1 MSIEK
6 QIENLIKAIEANTQ
20 ALLAMQQQTP
30 SPAQETAPPAS
41 ELPPVPTADDFVELD
56 REGLKDLALNIL
68 RDKPEH
74 KQTIKAYLAGYGAS
88 TIAKLKDEHLADVQ
102 DFLEQLK

>member
-20 ALLAMQQQTP
+20 ALLAMQQQAL
-30 SPAQETAPPAS
+30 SPVQETAPPAS
-41 ELPPVPTADDFVELD
+41 ELPPVPTAEDFVELD

-74 KQTIKAYLAGYGAS
+74 KQTIKAYLAGYGAN
-88 TIAKLKDEHLADVQ
+88 TIAKLKDEHLVDVQ